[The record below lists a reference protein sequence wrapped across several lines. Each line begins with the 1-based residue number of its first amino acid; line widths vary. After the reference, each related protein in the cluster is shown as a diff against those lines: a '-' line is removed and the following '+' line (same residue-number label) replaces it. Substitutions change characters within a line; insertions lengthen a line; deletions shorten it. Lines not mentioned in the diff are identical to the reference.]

1 MEYDVVI
8 IGNSAGAVGCI
19 ETLRSKDR
27 DITIAVISEEKY
39 HTYSRALIPYYLA
52 GKIDFDKLYYR
63 PLDFYEKMN
72 VIPLLGR
79 KAVSVDFEKKMVKLD
94 TGEEVKYGK
103 LLLATGGKP
112 FIPPMEGFDR
122 SLENVFSFV
131 SLDDALGIEKILP
144 ESKKAVILGAGVIG
158 LMAAEVLVKKG
169 LEVHVVELADRVLA
183 PVVDERTSQLVEKVF
198 EGNGVKIYTGVT
210 IKKVNSENNRVVS
223 VILTSGNEIE
233 CDILIV
239 AVGVVPRTELVQNTD
254 VEVNRG
260 ILVNKKMETSVK
272 DVYACGDCAE
282 IYDFV
287 LDDRRVLPLWPNA
300 YYGGRVAAINMLGEE
315 AEFEWGTSMN
325 AMHFFDIYI
334 INAGLNITDEIAEKE
349 GYEVLVRYEPERKVY
364 RRIAV
369 KDGLIKGLVFVGRVE
384 RAGIYLNLMRR
395 KINVSNF
402 KDRLLDYDFGYTK
415 LPENIRWNLL
425 GDEVILGII

>member
-131 SLDDALGIEKILP
+131 SLDDALGIEKSLP

-198 EGNGVKIYTGVT
+198 EENGVKIYTGVT

-425 GDEVILGII
+425 GDKVILGII

>member
-27 DITIAVISEEKY
+27 DITMAVISEEKY

-198 EGNGVKIYTGVT
+198 EENGVKIYTGVT

-287 LDDRRVLPLWPNA
+287 LGDRRVLPLWPNA